1 MEHYNLLMKL
11 VQLDIELFMEESI
24 SQSQFL

>member
-1 MEHYNLLMKL
+1 MEHYNLSMKL

>member
-1 MEHYNLLMKL
+1 MEQYNLSMKL